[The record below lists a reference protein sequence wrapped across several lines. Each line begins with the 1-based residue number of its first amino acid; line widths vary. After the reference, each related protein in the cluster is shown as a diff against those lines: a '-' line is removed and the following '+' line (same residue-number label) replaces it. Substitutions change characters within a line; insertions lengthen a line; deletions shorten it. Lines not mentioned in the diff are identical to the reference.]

1 MAEVSNEEAKNTNVP
16 EKLTIDALQYKP
28 NIDNMMDGQGED
40 QSDSEGGPAGSDDSS
55 NSEEEEDQKAG
66 KKQVF
71 KAAKMNPVLYEDK
84 ETKKQ
89 RREELFQKKKASRSD
104 YVNELRREVYDL
116 PEEVHLGGMA
126 SQKSRYS
133 KEQDQIE
140 KIELENFKRMNF
152 NKKEVKEMRSRAKG
166 EVQDRLDKF
175 DDMKG
180 LDDILGT
187 KRYNNTSE

>member
-28 NIDNMMDGQGED
+28 NIENMMDGQGED
-40 QSDSEGGPAGSDDSS
+40 QSDSEGGPAGSDYSS
-55 NSEEEEDQKAG
+55 NSEEKEDQKAG